1 MTKTPALTMEL
12 RRLMEETMRRSM
24 KGMLAFARDRNIS
37 FSQIAI
43 LMHLHYQEK
52 STVSDIAE
60 KLGTTSAAASQLI
73 KKLEQDHLIRRH
85 EGTDDRRIRQI
96 ELGRDGR
103 KLVNALIET
112 RFRWV
117 DDFSSSFDAEKAD
130 RILLSIQEL
139 TEMFKRH
146 DANL

>member
-73 KKLEQDHLIRRH
+73 KKLEQDHL
-85 EGTDDRRIRQI
+85 
-96 ELGRDGR
+96 
-103 KLVNALIET
+103 
-112 RFRWV
+112 
-117 DDFSSSFDAEKAD
+117 
-130 RILLSIQEL
+130 LSG
-139 TEMFKRH
+139 
-146 DANL
+146 